1 VICSITS
8 PEAVLQRASLLPR
21 KLSDPAYLR
30 GVLAEQQ
37 KLQHPE
43 HWTLA
48 ALDPLE
54 GMPLTGNGVARPG
67 LLVGLS
73 HFDIRDVT
81 QRLLDLRLLPQRLEF
96 GVLPLLGA
104 IARDAERRGE
114 KRATVVVVIEQ
125 DHTAVY
131 IIGKEGVHTPAT
143 LRHGFSSIV
152 QAVSAEFGLHEAAEV
167 RERLNQADDELLL
180 RAGKFVRAIGRDLK
194 PLLGSYEMT
203 TGQPVG
209 EIHCAYLPASLQWI
223 AEPLAR
229 MVQLPVYSLD
239 FTAWLPTAGSQP
251 AEGLPELGSHWMG
264 ALSLMTRPAES
275 GKTAGEKAGG
285 PPSWR
290 VDFQREARI
299 SDLRPVTRRF
309 AAPVVATSLAL
320 FVLVFALW
328 QWSVVRALDQDTDY
342 WNQQMASNQKV
353 VGELTRA
360 TRALRTKS
368 ARFDQASELVS
379 VPFQLTDFILNL
391 GRSLPPNMRVDRIEA
406 NRNRVAMSGSLREP
420 PEQSSRILGRY
431 MEALRNTPAI
441 GPLFSSIEL
450 TSLQRDR
457 GAEESLTFEITFTIK
472 NAPP

>member
-1 VICSITS
+1 
-8 PEAVLQRASLLPR
+8 
-21 KLSDPAYLR
+21 
-30 GVLAEQQ
+30 
-37 KLQHPE
+37 
-43 HWTLA
+43 
-48 ALDPLE
+48 
-54 GMPLTGNGVARPG
+54 
-67 LLVGLS
+67 
-73 HFDIRDVT
+73 
-81 QRLLDLRLLPQRLEF
+81 
-96 GVLPLLGA
+96 
-104 IARDAERRGE
+104 
-114 KRATVVVVIEQ
+114 
-125 DHTAVY
+125 
-131 IIGKEGVHTPAT
+131 
-143 LRHGFSSIV
+143 
-152 QAVSAEFGLHEAAEV
+152 
-167 RERLNQADDELLL
+167 
-180 RAGKFVRAIGRDLK
+180 
-194 PLLGSYEMT
+194 
-203 TGQPVG
+203 
-209 EIHCAYLPASLQWI
+209 
-223 AEPLAR
+223 
-229 MVQLPVYSLD
+229 
-239 FTAWLPTAGSQP
+239 
-251 AEGLPELGSHWMG
+251 MG

-275 GKTAGEKAGG
+275 GKTAGGKAGG

-368 ARFDQASELVS
+368 ARFDQANELVS